1 MMRTAAAG
9 VAIGAVAVA
18 GGVWAATR
26 GGGATSVPTRVSLV
40 AANSPAAAAD
50 QAALTYVSQNYP
62 GAGAAKVLRTE
73 ADTEHG
79 VAVYDVVVLAPN
91 GATYS
96 LSVRASNDS
105 VLAAHLSESSPTPLG
120 TLTGPTPTSAETPDA
135 SRTPEP
141 TDTPDAQQTPEPQQ
155 TPEAHQTPEATA
167 TPAGS
172 GSSPD
177 QNGSGGDS
185 GQSPQPSDG

>member
-9 VAIGAVAVA
+9 VAIGAMALA

-26 GGGATSVPTRVSLV
+26 GGAASPVPTRVSLV
-40 AANSPAAAAD
+40 AASSAVAAAD
-50 QAALTYVSQNYP
+50 QAALTYVGQNYP
-62 GAGAAKVLRTE
+62 GAGTAKVLKTE
-73 ADTEHG
+73 SDTERG
-79 VAVYDVVVLAPN
+79 VPVYDVVVQAPN

-96 LSVRASNDS
+96 VSVRASDDS
-105 VLAAHLSESSPTPLG
+105 VLAAHLTESSPAPLG
-120 TLTGPTPTSAETPDA
+120 TLTGPSPTPAETPEP

-141 TDTPDAQQTPEPQQ
+141 TDTPDAQQTPES
-155 TPEAHQTPEATA
+155 HQTPEATA
-167 TPAGS
+167 TPASS

-177 QNGSGGDS
+177 QNSSGGDS

>member
-9 VAIGAVAVA
+9 IAIGAVAVV
-18 GGVWAATR
+18 GGVWATTR
-26 GGGATSVPTRVSLV
+26 GGGATPVPTRVNLV
-40 AANSPAAAAD
+40 AANSPVAAAD
-50 QAALTYVSQNYP
+50 QAALTYVSQHYP
-62 GAGAAKVLRTE
+62 GAGTAKVLRTE

-79 VAVYDVVVLAPN
+79 VAVYDVVVQAPN

-105 VLAAHLSESSPTPLG
+105 VLAAHLSESSPPQLG
-120 TLTGPTPTSAETPDA
+120 TLTGPSPTSAETPDP

-141 TDTPDAQQTPEPQQ
+141 TDTPDARQTPES
-155 TPEAHQTPEATA
+155 HQTPEATA

-177 QNGSGGDS
+177 QNSSGGDS
-185 GQSPQPSDG
+185 SQSPQPSDG

>member
-1 MMRTAAAG
+1 MRTAVAG
-9 VAIGAVAVA
+9 VAVGAVAVA

-26 GGGATSVPTRVSLV
+26 GGTTSPVPTRVSLV
-40 AANSPAAAAD
+40 AATSPVAAAD

-62 GAGAAKVLRTE
+62 GAGTAKVLRTE

-79 VAVYDVVVLAPN
+79 VPVYDVVVQAPN

-105 VLAAHLSESSPTPLG
+105 VLAAHPGESSPTPLG
-120 TLTGPTPTSAETPDA
+120 TLTGPSPTSPETPQP
-135 SRTPEP
+135 SQTPEP
-141 TDTPDAQQTPEPQQ
+141 RDTPDAQQTPEAQP
-155 TPEAHQTPEATA
+155 TPEAQQTPEATA
-167 TPAGS
+167 SPESS

-177 QNGSGGDS
+177 QNSSGGDS
-185 GQSPQPSDG
+185 SQSPQSADG

>member
-1 MMRTAAAG
+1 MMRTAVAG
-9 VAIGAVAVA
+9 VAVGAVAMA

-26 GGGATSVPTRVSLV
+26 GGAASPVPTRVSLV
-40 AANSPAAAAD
+40 AASSAVAAAD
-50 QAALTYVSQNYP
+50 QAALSYVSQNYP
-62 GAGAAKVLRTE
+62 GAGTAKVLRTE

-79 VAVYDVVVLAPN
+79 VPVYDVVVQAPD

-105 VLAAHLSESSPTPLG
+105 VLAAHLTESSPTPLG
-120 TLTGPTPTSAETPDA
+120 TLTGPSPTSAETPDPSSA
-135 SRTPEP
+135 PEPRSTPE
-141 TDTPDAQQTPEPQQ
+141 AQQ

-167 TPAGS
+167 SPASS

-177 QNGSGGDS
+177 QNSSGGDS

>member
-9 VAIGAVAVA
+9 VAIGAVAMA
-18 GGVWAATR
+18 GGIWAVTR
-26 GGGATSVPTRVSLV
+26 PGGSSPIPTRVNLM
-40 AANSPAAAAD
+40 AATSPAAAAD
-50 QAALTYVSQNYP
+50 QAALAYVGQHYP
-62 GAGAAKVLRTE
+62 GSGTAKVLRTE

-79 VAVYDVVVLAPN
+79 VPVFDVVVQAPS

-105 VLAAHLSESSPTPLG
+105 VLAAHLSEASRAPLG
-120 TLTGPTPTSAETPDA
+120 SLTGPSPNPAGAPDTGRTAE
-135 SRTPEP
+135 PE
-141 TDTPDAQQTPEPQQ
+141 DTPDLQQTPEAQQTPESP
-155 TPEAHQTPEATA
+155 QTPEATA
-167 TPAGS
+167 SPDGS

-185 GQSPQPSDG
+185 SQSPQPSDG